1 MESNER
7 TKSKTLP
14 FTHSTEQHNE
24 QENVFQQLVIL
35 LLGNQ
40 ASENLLRNETQSNN
54 GHSSK
59 LFQKLY
65 KCDKLLCCE

>member
-24 QENVFQQLVIL
+24 QENVFQHLVI
-35 LLGNQ
+35 LGNQ
-40 ASENLLRNETQSNN
+40 ASENLLRNENQSNN
-54 GHSSK
+54 GHSGK

-65 KCDKLLCCE
+65 LM